1 MAAEGAQTPTTYI
14 QHHLKNLTVSF
25 QEGSVWTLHVDTFL
39 TAVFMG
45 LIGVFAMWMA
55 TRKATAGVP
64 GKWQAFVEIVLEFLD
79 KQAKDAY
86 HGASK
91 LVTPIAITLFV
102 WILLMNLLKMIPA
115 DFIAVPMGKLS
126 MLVAE
131 MAGAEDPS
139 KYNYWKPVPTADV
152 HATLGLSISV
162 FFLMIFFALRAKGLG
177 GFVKELFVAP
187 FGPWMFP
194 ANLLLNA
201 VELLSKPVSL
211 AMRLFGNM
219 FGGEIVFLLIWV
231 LASAGVFG
239 VVASGAFGLG
249 WLLYHL
255 LVIPLQ
261 PFIFMMLSVVYLSL
275 MEEHH

>member
-14 QHHLKNLTVSF
+14 QHHLKNLTVQI
-25 QEGSVWTLHVDTFL
+25 QEGGFWTLHLDTFI
-39 TAVFMG
+39 TAVLMG
-45 LIGVFAMWMA
+45 LFGVFVMWLA

-64 GKWQAFVEIVLEFLD
+64 GKWQAFVEIVLEFID

-86 HGASK
+86 HGSSR

-115 DFIAVPMGKLS
+115 DFIALPLHAMG
-126 MLVAE
+126 V
-131 MAGAEDPS
+131 D
-139 KYNYWKPVPTADV
+139 YWKPVPTADV
-152 HATLGLSISV
+152 NATLGMSISV
-162 FFLMIFFALRAKGLG
+162 FFLMIFFALRAKGVG

-219 FGGEIVFLLIWV
+219 YGGEIVFLLIWV
-231 LASAGVFG
+231 LGSAGLAGAVAGG
-239 VVASGAFGLG
+239 VFGLG
-249 WLLYHL
+249 WMLFHI

-261 PFIFMMLSVVYLSL
+261 AFIFMMLSVVYLSL